1 MSDIWPLLQP
11 PAADAKYSSKET
23 GNIKIQLKTPMRNGI
38 INIKLKSGVN
48 NKQININLKL
58 KSIKQMH
65 KLTQYEFVN
74 GV

>member
-1 MSDIWPLLQP
+1 
-11 PAADAKYSSKET
+11 
-23 GNIKIQLKTPMRNGI
+23 MRNGI
-38 INIKLKSGVN
+38 TDIKLESGVN

-74 GV
+74 SE